1 MSVPFSI
8 GSSAAKK
15 QAVAKL
21 SELIRVRK
29 WTEFKRLVME
39 LKPDSIVYSIDQNAM
54 SQAKELTAL
63 RLILLA
69 RGGYHVY
76 IDFPKGKENVLRETG
91 IPIHEDKNGNRYLE
105 DDDVIQFIKRELG
118 ENLQVF
124 SFWTT

>member
-1 MSVPFSI
+1 MSDLV
-8 GSSAAKK
+8 
-15 QAVAKL
+15 
-21 SELIRVRK
+21 RVRK
-29 WTEFKRLVME
+29 WTEFKSLVME

-54 SQAKELTAL
+54 SKTKELTAL

-91 IPIHEDKNGNRYLE
+91 IPIHQDKNGNRYLE
-105 DDDVIQFIKRELG
+105 DEDIRRFIKQELG

>member
-1 MSVPFSI
+1 MRDLV
-8 GSSAAKK
+8 
-15 QAVAKL
+15 
-21 SELIRVRK
+21 RVRK
-29 WTEFKRLVME
+29 WEEFKRLVME
-39 LKPDSIVYSIDQNAM
+39 LKPDSVVYSIDQNAM
-54 SQAKELTAL
+54 SKTKELTAL

-69 RGGYHVY
+69 QGGYHVY

-105 DDDVIQFIKRELG
+105 DDDVIQFIKREFG

>member
-1 MSVPFSI
+1 
-8 GSSAAKK
+8 
-15 QAVAKL
+15 L
-21 SELIRVRK
+21 SDLVRVRK

-54 SQAKELTAL
+54 SKTKELTAL

-69 RGGYHVY
+69 QGGYYVY
-76 IDFPKGKENVLRETG
+76 IDFPKGNGNLMRETG
-91 IPIHEDKNGNRYLE
+91 IPIREDKNGNRCLE
-105 DDDVIQFIKRELG
+105 DEDVIRFIKRELG

>member
-1 MSVPFSI
+1 
-8 GSSAAKK
+8 
-15 QAVAKL
+15 L
-21 SELIRVRK
+21 SDLVRVRK
-29 WTEFKRLVME
+29 WTEFKNLVME

-54 SQAKELTAL
+54 SKTKELTAL

-91 IPIHEDKNGNRYLE
+91 IPIHEDKNGNRCLE
-105 DDDVIQFIKRELG
+105 DEDIRRFIKREFG